1 MKSTDNMEE
10 ALKKRLN
17 FTAGADMH
25 DQILHEVLDTHES
38 RKKSKPASAGSNTR
52 RIIMKSPIT
61 KLAAAA
67 VIIIAVFIV
76 INQLGTN
83 GSSFVWADVA
93 ESFDSVPFVHITVY
107 IGHDTPDKTKRIE
120 IWKSVD
126 SRVRVHEGNTVFF
139 ADLSNDKNKITID
152 RSTKKPVNDDE
163 NLPPFI
169 WRLCSKKGRFSLD
182 TLTKSFPS
190 DVEGI
195 IPLETTKTAASSDT
209 VLFRARSKHIT
220 PEALKIWALRDSKLP
235 IRFFLHAEKRY
246 ADLFFDYSVQKD
258 AAFFD
263 PEAFRSQ

>member
-1 MKSTDNMEE
+1 MRSMDNMEE
-10 ALKKRLN
+10 ALKKKLS
-17 FTAGADMH
+17 FTASTTLH
-25 DQILHEVLDTHES
+25 DRILDDVLEAQEDSKTKSALS
-38 RKKSKPASAGSNTR
+38 RPKIR

-67 VIIIAVFIV
+67 VIIIAVLIV

-107 IGHDTPDKTKRIE
+107 IGHDTPVETKRIE

-126 SRVRVHEGNTVFF
+126 SRVRVDEGNTVFF

-152 RSTKKPVNDDE
+152 RSTKKPVNDYE

-195 IPLETTKTAASSDT
+195 IPLETTKTVASSDT
-209 VLFRARSKHIT
+209 VLFQARSKHIT